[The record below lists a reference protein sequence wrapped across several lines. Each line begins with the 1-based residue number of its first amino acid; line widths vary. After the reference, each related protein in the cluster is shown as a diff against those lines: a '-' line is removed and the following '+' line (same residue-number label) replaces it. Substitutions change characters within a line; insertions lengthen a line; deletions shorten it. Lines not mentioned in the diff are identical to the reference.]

1 MKRADLIGYA
11 HAYLSFVLPRL
22 KTKVKDIIL
31 FGSVARGDFGPESDV
46 DLFFNGITEE
56 EAKKLEWELKS
67 LQKLFTTSKIQELWE
82 QKGITNAITVKA
94 GVLEQWELRGSLLAE
109 GLLLQGKYAG
119 KIAGEGQ
126 MLFSLPAIKNL
137 AKRNRIMR
145 ALFGRKEKN
154 FKKKGLVPERG
165 GTKMSPT
172 VFMVPLQFSPEIVGL
187 LRKEKID
194 FQLRE
199 MWMLQK

>member
-1 MKRADLIGYA
+1 LKRADLIGYA

-109 GLLLQGKYAG
+109 GLLLQGK
-119 KIAGEGQ
+119 KEG
-126 MLFSLPAIKNL
+126 
-137 AKRNRIMR
+137 
-145 ALFGRKEKN
+145 
-154 FKKKGLVPERG
+154 
-165 GTKMSPT
+165 
-172 VFMVPLQFSPEIVGL
+172 LQQY
-187 LRKEKID
+187 LRQTWGQWKQE
-194 FQLRE
+194 
-199 MWMLQK
+199 